1 MKFLSIFFITALL
14 VGCGAPPDNRQNL
27 SNSQKTEIS
36 ERIKAFGVV
45 NVTAEPTNFSG
56 PQTAYVING
65 QAIQVASAEVLPG
78 ETKYAACGACHGAN
92 GGGGMGPKLSG
103 RSAEYIVGRLTQYK
117 NGETVGS
124 QSNLMW
130 GQAGMLSDS
139 DITDLA
145 EYIATL

>member
-1 MKFLSIFFITALL
+1 MKIFTLFLITALIA
-14 VGCGAPPDNRQNL
+14 GCGGAQDNRKNL
-27 SNSQKTEIS
+27 SSVQKTEIS
-36 ERIKAFGVV
+36 KRISAFGVV
-45 NVTAEPTNFSG
+45 NVSAEPINFSG

-65 QAIQVASAEVLPG
+65 QAMQVASAEVLPG
-78 ETKYAACGACHGAN
+78 ETKYAACGACHGAQ

-103 RSAEYIVGRLTQYK
+103 RSVEYILGRLTQYK

-130 GQAGMLSDS
+130 GQAGMLSES

>member
-1 MKFLSIFFITALL
+1 MKIFTVTLIIALL
-14 VGCGAPPDNRQNL
+14 AGCGGAPDNRKNL
-27 SNSQKTEIS
+27 SSVQKADIS
-36 ERIKAFGVV
+36 ERIKSFGVV
-45 NVTAEPTNFSG
+45 NVSAEPTNFSG

-65 QAIQVASAEVLPG
+65 QALQVASAEVLPG
-78 ETKYAACGACHGAN
+78 EAKYAACGACHGAN

-117 NGETVGS
+117 NGETLGS

-130 GQAGMLSDS
+130 GQAGMLSET
-139 DITDLA
+139 DISDLA